1 MIYWNKKGGSM
12 KVLKIILTISVEIAA
27 IFLFAKFVGWSFI
40 ESFFLGSLAIFSITW
55 LLLLNMNRNANM
67 ERAITK
73 SWTGVDTG
81 EVTPFQVRMNPYM
94 IGTLLL
100 LTISLI
106 ITVIYYIPYFT

>member
-1 MIYWNKKGGSM
+1 
-12 KVLKIILTISVEIAA
+12 
-27 IFLFAKFVGWSFI
+27 
-40 ESFFLGSLAIFSITW
+40 
-55 LLLLNMNRNANM
+55 MNRNANM

-81 EVTPFQVRMNPYM
+81 EVIPFQIRMNPYM

-100 LTISLI
+100 LTINFI